1 MDESG
6 AEQDAE
12 ARQLHQGVATL
23 ECSRVRFV
31 FFSPGS
37 ARLRLNILGGLVTII
52 RKAMKDITLRDG
64 TLIPRGTFLAAP
76 TAAIHHDERKYA
88 APDVFDPFR
97 FARMRDED
105 NDRATSLQFSN
116 TSTDWLPFG
125 HGRHAW
131 CASHSISRWCS
142 LTKGAL

>member
-1 MDESG
+1 M
-6 AEQDAE
+6 
-12 ARQLHQGVATL
+12 T
-23 ECSRVRFV
+23 
-31 FFSPGS
+31 
-37 ARLRLNILGGLVTII
+37 
-52 RKAMKDITLRDG
+52 RKVLKDITLPDG
-64 TLIPRGTFLAAP
+64 TFVPKNTLIVT
-76 TAAIHHDERKYA
+76 TADAVHHDESHYA
-88 APDVFDPFR
+88 DANTFDPFR